1 MNIEDSIRTKYC
13 GELNVSNVGETISV
27 AGWVHRRRDH
37 GGVIFVDLRDTS
49 GLLQLVF
56 NPEDKDLFSQ
66 AEKFRSEFVLS
77 ITGIIRKRPE
87 GTINPEMPT
96 GEIELL
102 AQSGHVLNVSK
113 TPPFHHDE
121 HANEDVR
128 LRYRYLDLRR
138 SEMANKL
145 KQRHAVIRS
154 LRNFLDNHDFVD
166 IETPIL
172 TKATPE
178 GARDY
183 LVPSR
188 IQKGE
193 FFALPQ
199 SPQLFKQL
207 LMMSGFD
214 KYYQI
219 ARCFRDED
227 LRADRQPEFTQLDV
241 EMSFVDE
248 EEVLDIME
256 RMMAKLFQE
265 VLSENLTNPFPRI
278 SHRESMQR
286 FGTDR
291 PHLGISM
298 ELIDVSNLM
307 QQVEFKVFSE
317 SANAE
322 NSRVACLKLENPEEI
337 SRKQI
342 DDYTDFVSEFGA
354 KGLAYIKVQD
364 ISKGMDGLQS
374 PILKF
379 LDKET
384 IQTLMESLA
393 LASGDIVFFGADKSN
408 IVNASLGALRVK
420 LAEDFDRAQP
430 GWFPLWVTDF
440 PMFQMDDKEKKWSAE
455 HHPFTAP
462 KEMTSKELVSNPGD
476 AMSLGYDLILNGHEI
491 GGGSIR
497 IHSLEMQKAVF
508 EVIGIDLQE
517 AQEKFGFFLEALKFG
532 CPPHGG
538 IAFGIDRLVMLMTD
552 SDSIRDVIAFP
563 KTQTANCLLTN
574 APSAPGKNQLKELG
588 LSTVSRK

>member
-1 MNIEDSIRTKYC
+1 
-13 GELNVSNVGETISV
+13 
-27 AGWVHRRRDH
+27 HRRRDH

-102 AQSGHVLNVSK
+102 AQSGHVLNISK

-145 KQRHAVIRS
+145 KRRHTVIRS
-154 LRNFLDNHDFVD
+154 LRNFLDNHNFVD

-420 LAEDFDRAQP
+420 LAEDFDRVQP

-476 AMSLGYDLILNGHEI
+476 AMSLGYDL
-491 GGGSIR
+491 
-497 IHSLEMQKAVF
+497 
-508 EVIGIDLQE
+508 
-517 AQEKFGFFLEALKFG
+517 
-532 CPPHGG
+532 
-538 IAFGIDRLVMLMTD
+538 
-552 SDSIRDVIAFP
+552 
-563 KTQTANCLLTN
+563 
-574 APSAPGKNQLKELG
+574 
-588 LSTVSRK
+588 

>member
-1 MNIEDSIRTKYC
+1 VNIEDSIRTKYC
-13 GELNVSNVGETISV
+13 GELNISNVGEIISV

-77 ITGIIRKRPE
+77 VTGIIRKRPE

-241 EMSFVDE
+241 EMSFVNE

-256 RMMAKLFQE
+256 KMIAKLFQD
-265 VLSENLTNPFPRI
+265 VLSENLTDPFLRI
-278 SHRESMQR
+278 SHRESMER

-298 ELIDVSNLM
+298 ELIDVSKLM
-307 QQVEFKVFSE
+307 KQVEFKVFSE
-317 SANAE
+317 PANAE
-322 NSRVACLKLENPEEI
+322 NSRVACLKLENAGEI

-342 DDYTDFVSEFGA
+342 DDYTDFVSGFGA
-354 KGLAYIKVQD
+354 RGLAYIKVQD

-379 LDKET
+379 LDRET

-393 LASGDIVFFGADKSN
+393 LVSGDIVFFGAGKSN

-420 LAEDFDRAQP
+420 LAQDFNQVQP

-440 PMFQMDDKEKKWSAE
+440 PMFQMDEKEKKWSAE

-462 KEMTSKELVSNPGD
+462 KEMISKELINNPSE
-476 AMSLGYDLILNGHEI
+476 AMSRGYDLILNGNEI

-508 EVIGIDLQE
+508 EVIGIDSQE
-517 AQEKFGFFLEALKFG
+517 AEEKFGFFLEALKFG

-574 APSAPGKNQLKELG
+574 APSAPGKNQLKELS

>member
-1 MNIEDSIRTKYC
+1 
-13 GELNVSNVGETISV
+13 
-27 AGWVHRRRDH
+27 
-37 GGVIFVDLRDTS
+37 
-49 GLLQLVF
+49 
-56 NPEDKDLFSQ
+56 
-66 AEKFRSEFVLS
+66 
-77 ITGIIRKRPE
+77 
-87 GTINPEMPT
+87 
-96 GEIELL
+96 
-102 AQSGHVLNVSK
+102 
-113 TPPFHHDE
+113 
-121 HANEDVR
+121 
-128 LRYRYLDLRR
+128 
-138 SEMANKL
+138 MANKL

-241 EMSFVDE
+241 EMSFVNE

-256 RMMAKLFQE
+256 KMIAKLFQD
-265 VLSENLTNPFPRI
+265 VLSENLTDPFLRI
-278 SHRESMQR
+278 SHRESMER

-298 ELIDVSNLM
+298 ELIDVSKLM
-307 QQVEFKVFSE
+307 KQVEFKVFSE
-317 SANAE
+317 PANAE
-322 NSRVACLKLENPEEI
+322 NSRVACLKLENAGEI

-342 DDYTDFVSEFGA
+342 DDYTDFVSGFGA
-354 KGLAYIKVQD
+354 RGLAYIKVQD

-379 LDKET
+379 LDRET

-393 LASGDIVFFGADKSN
+393 LVSGDIVFFGAGKSN

-420 LAEDFDRAQP
+420 LAQDFNQVQP

-440 PMFQMDDKEKKWSAE
+440 PMFQMDEKEKKWSAE

-462 KEMTSKELVSNPGD
+462 KEMISKELINNPSE
-476 AMSLGYDLILNGHEI
+476 AMSRGYDLILNGHEI

-508 EVIGIDLQE
+508 EVIGIDSQE
-517 AQEKFGFFLEALKFG
+517 AEEKFGFFLEALKFG

-574 APSAPGKNQLKELG
+574 APSAPGKNQLKELS

>member
-1 MNIEDSIRTKYC
+1 MNTEDSIRTKYC

-77 ITGIIRKRPE
+77 VTGIIRKRPE

-241 EMSFVDE
+241 EMSFVNE

-256 RMMAKLFQE
+256 KMIAKLFQD
-265 VLSENLTNPFPRI
+265 VLSENLTDPFLRI
-278 SHRESMQR
+278 SHRESMER

-298 ELIDVSNLM
+298 ELIDVSKLM
-307 QQVEFKVFSE
+307 KQVEFKVFSE
-317 SANAE
+317 PANAE
-322 NSRVACLKLENPEEI
+322 NSRVACLKLENAGEI

-342 DDYTDFVSEFGA
+342 DDYTDFVSGFGA
-354 KGLAYIKVQD
+354 RGLAYIKVQD

-393 LASGDIVFFGADKSN
+393 LVSGDIVFFGAGKSN

-420 LAEDFDRAQP
+420 LAQDFNQVQP

-440 PMFQMDDKEKKWSAE
+440 PMFQMDEKEKKWSAE

-462 KEMTSKELVSNPGD
+462 KEMISKELINNPSE
-476 AMSLGYDLILNGHEI
+476 AMSRGYDLILNGHEI

-508 EVIGIDLQE
+508 EVIGIDSQE
-517 AQEKFGFFLEALKFG
+517 AEEKFGFFLEALKFG

-574 APSAPGKNQLKELG
+574 APSAPGKNQLKELS

>member
-1 MNIEDSIRTKYC
+1 MNTEDSIRTKYC
-13 GELNVSNVGETISV
+13 GELNISNVGEIISV

-77 ITGIIRKRPE
+77 VTGIIRKRPE

-145 KQRHAVIRS
+145 KQRHTVIRS
-154 LRNFLDNHDFVD
+154 LRNFLDNHNFVD

-298 ELIDVSNLM
+298 ELIDVSKLM

-317 SANAE
+317 PANAE
-322 NSRVACLKLENPEEI
+322 NSKVACLKLENPEEI

-379 LDKET
+379 LDKGT
-384 IQTLMESLA
+384 IQTLIESLA

-508 EVIGIDLQE
+508 EVIGIDSQE

-552 SDSIRDVIAFP
+552 SDSIRDVTAFP
-563 KTQTANCLLTN
+563 KTQTVNCLLTN
-574 APSAPGKNQLKELG
+574 APSAPGKNKLKELV

>member
-1 MNIEDSIRTKYC
+1 MNTEDSIRTKYC
-13 GELNVSNVGETISV
+13 GELNISNVGETISV

-77 ITGIIRKRPE
+77 VTGIIRKRPE

-138 SEMANKL
+138 SEMAKKL

-172 TKATPE
+172 TRATPE

-241 EMSFVDE
+241 EMSFVNE

-256 RMMAKLFQE
+256 KMIAKLFQD
-265 VLSENLTNPFPRI
+265 VLSENLSDPFHRI
-278 SHRESMQR
+278 SHGESMQR

-298 ELIDVSNLM
+298 ELIDISDLM
-307 QQVEFKVFSE
+307 KQVEFKVFSE
-317 SANAE
+317 PANAE
-322 NSRVACLKLENPEEI
+322 NSRVACLKLENAGEI

-342 DDYTDFVSEFGA
+342 DDYTDFISEFGA
-354 KGLAYIKVQD
+354 RGLAYIKVQD

-384 IQTLMESLA
+384 ILTLMERLA

-420 LAEDFDRAQP
+420 LAQDFDQVQP

-440 PMFQMDDKEKKWSAE
+440 PMFQMDEKEKKWSAE

-462 KEMTSKELVSNPGD
+462 KEMTSKELINNPSE
-476 AMSLGYDLILNGHEI
+476 AMSRGYDLILNGHEI

-508 EVIGIDLQE
+508 EVIGIDSQE
-517 AQEKFGFFLEALKFG
+517 AEEKFGFFLEALKFG

-574 APSAPGKNQLKELG
+574 APSAPGKNQLKELS
-588 LSTVSRK
+588 LTIVSRK

>member
-1 MNIEDSIRTKYC
+1 MNTEDSIRTKYC
-13 GELNVSNVGETISV
+13 GELNISNVGEIISV

-49 GLLQLVF
+49 GLLLLVV

-77 ITGIIRKRPE
+77 VTGIIRKRPE

-138 SEMANKL
+138 SEMAKKL

-172 TKATPE
+172 TRATPE

-241 EMSFVDE
+241 EMSFVNE

-256 RMMAKLFQE
+256 KMIAKLFQD
-265 VLSENLTNPFPRI
+265 VLSENLSDPFHRI
-278 SHRESMQR
+278 SHGESMQR

-298 ELIDVSNLM
+298 ELIDVSDLM
-307 QQVEFKVFSE
+307 KQVEFKVFSE
-317 SANAE
+317 PANAE
-322 NSRVACLKLENPEEI
+322 NSRVACLKLENAGEI

-342 DDYTDFVSEFGA
+342 DDYTDFISEFGA
-354 KGLAYIKVQD
+354 RGLAYIKVQD

-384 IQTLMESLA
+384 ILTLMERLA

-420 LAEDFDRAQP
+420 LAQDFDRVQT

-440 PMFQMDDKEKKWSAE
+440 PMFQMDEKEKKWSAE

-462 KEMTSKELVSNPGD
+462 KEMTSKELINNPSE
-476 AMSLGYDLILNGHEI
+476 AMSRGYDLILNGNEI

-508 EVIGIDLQE
+508 EVIGIDSQE
-517 AQEKFGFFLEALKFG
+517 AEEKFGFFLEALKFG

-574 APSAPGKNQLKELG
+574 APSAPGKNQLKELS
-588 LSTVSRK
+588 LTIVSRK

>member
-1 MNIEDSIRTKYC
+1 VNIEDSIRTKYC
-13 GELNVSNVGETISV
+13 GELNISNVGEIISV

-77 ITGIIRKRPE
+77 VTGIIRKRPE

-241 EMSFVDE
+241 EMSFVNE

-256 RMMAKLFQE
+256 KMIAKLFQD
-265 VLSENLTNPFPRI
+265 VLSENLTDPFLRI
-278 SHRESMQR
+278 SHRESMER

-298 ELIDVSNLM
+298 ELIDVSKLM
-307 QQVEFKVFSE
+307 KQVEFKVFSE
-317 SANAE
+317 PANAE
-322 NSRVACLKLENPEEI
+322 NSRVACLKLENAGEI

-342 DDYTDFVSEFGA
+342 DDYTDFVSGFGA
-354 KGLAYIKVQD
+354 RGLAYIKVQD

-393 LASGDIVFFGADKSN
+393 LASGDIVFFGAGKSN

-420 LAEDFDRAQP
+420 LAQDFNQVQP

-440 PMFQMDDKEKKWSAE
+440 PMFQMDEKEKKWSAE

-462 KEMTSKELVSNPGD
+462 KEMISKELINNPSE
-476 AMSLGYDLILNGHEI
+476 AMSRGYDLILNGNEI

-508 EVIGIDLQE
+508 EVIGIDSQE
-517 AQEKFGFFLEALKFG
+517 AEEKFGFFLEALKFG

-574 APSAPGKNQLKELG
+574 APSAPGKNQLKELS

>member
-13 GELNVSNVGETISV
+13 GELNISNVGEIISV

-77 ITGIIRKRPE
+77 VTGIIRKRPE

-241 EMSFVDE
+241 EMSFVNE

-256 RMMAKLFQE
+256 KMIAKLFQD
-265 VLSENLTNPFPRI
+265 VLSENLSDPFHRI
-278 SHRESMQR
+278 SHGESMER

-298 ELIDVSNLM
+298 ELIDVSKLM
-307 QQVEFKVFSE
+307 KQVEFKVFSE
-317 SANAE
+317 PANAE
-322 NSRVACLKLENPEEI
+322 NSRVACLKLENAGEI

-342 DDYTDFVSEFGA
+342 DDYTDFVSGFGA
-354 KGLAYIKVQD
+354 RGLAYIKVQD

-379 LDKET
+379 LDRET

-393 LASGDIVFFGADKSN
+393 LVSGDIVFFGAGKSN

-420 LAEDFDRAQP
+420 LAQDFNQVQP

-440 PMFQMDDKEKKWSAE
+440 PMFQMDEKEKKWSAE

-462 KEMTSKELVSNPGD
+462 KEMTSKELVNNPSE
-476 AMSLGYDLILNGHEI
+476 AMSRGYDLILNGHEI

-508 EVIGIDLQE
+508 EVIGIDSQE

>member
-13 GELNVSNVGETISV
+13 GELNISNVGEIISV

-77 ITGIIRKRPE
+77 VTGIIRKRPE

-138 SEMANKL
+138 SEMSKKL

-172 TKATPE
+172 TRATPE

-241 EMSFVDE
+241 EMSFVNE

-256 RMMAKLFQE
+256 KMIAKLFQD
-265 VLSENLTNPFPRI
+265 VLSENLTDPFLRI
-278 SHRESMQR
+278 SHRESMER

-298 ELIDVSNLM
+298 ELIDVSKLM
-307 QQVEFKVFSE
+307 KQVEFKVFSE
-317 SANAE
+317 PANAE
-322 NSRVACLKLENPEEI
+322 NSRVACLKLENAGEI

-342 DDYTDFVSEFGA
+342 DDYTDFVSGFGA
-354 KGLAYIKVQD
+354 RGLAYIKVQD

-393 LASGDIVFFGADKSN
+393 LASGDIVFFGAGKSN

-420 LAEDFDRAQP
+420 LAQDFNQVQP

-440 PMFQMDDKEKKWSAE
+440 PMFQMDEKEKKWSAE

-462 KEMTSKELVSNPGD
+462 KEMISKELINNPSE
-476 AMSLGYDLILNGHEI
+476 AMSRGYDLILNGNEI

-508 EVIGIDLQE
+508 EVIGIDSQE
-517 AQEKFGFFLEALKFG
+517 AEEKFGFFLEALKFG

-574 APSAPGKNQLKELG
+574 APSAPGKNQLKELS

>member
-13 GELNVSNVGETISV
+13 GELNISNVGEIISV

-77 ITGIIRKRPE
+77 VTGIIRKRPE

-241 EMSFVDE
+241 EMSFVNE

-256 RMMAKLFQE
+256 KMIAKLFQE
-265 VLSENLTNPFPRI
+265 VLSENLTDPFLRI
-278 SHRESMQR
+278 SHRESMER

-298 ELIDVSNLM
+298 ELIDVSKLM
-307 QQVEFKVFSE
+307 KQVEFKVFSE
-317 SANAE
+317 PANAE
-322 NSRVACLKLENPEEI
+322 NSRVACLKLENAGEI

-342 DDYTDFVSEFGA
+342 DDYTDFVSGFGA
-354 KGLAYIKVQD
+354 RGLAYIKVQD

-393 LASGDIVFFGADKSN
+393 LASGDIVFFGAGKSN

-420 LAEDFDRAQP
+420 FAQDFNQVQP

-440 PMFQMDDKEKKWSAE
+440 PMFQMDEKEKKWSAE

-462 KEMTSKELVSNPGD
+462 KEMISKELINNPSE
-476 AMSLGYDLILNGHEI
+476 AMSRGYDLILNGNEI

-508 EVIGIDLQE
+508 EVIGIDSQE
-517 AQEKFGFFLEALKFG
+517 AEEKFGFFLEALKFG

-574 APSAPGKNQLKELG
+574 APSAPGKNQLKELS

>member
-1 MNIEDSIRTKYC
+1 MNTEDSIRTKYC
-13 GELNVSNVGETISV
+13 GELNIFNVGEIISV

-77 ITGIIRKRPE
+77 VTGIIRKRPE

-138 SEMANKL
+138 SEMAKKL

-172 TKATPE
+172 TRATPE

-241 EMSFVDE
+241 EMSFVNE

-256 RMMAKLFQE
+256 KMIAKLFQD
-265 VLSENLTNPFPRI
+265 VLSENLSDPFHRI
-278 SHRESMQR
+278 SHGESMER

-298 ELIDVSNLM
+298 ELIDVSDLM
-307 QQVEFKVFSE
+307 KQVEFKVFSE
-317 SANAE
+317 PANAE
-322 NSRVACLKLENPEEI
+322 NSRVACLKLENAGEI

-342 DDYTDFVSEFGA
+342 DDYTDFISEFGA
-354 KGLAYIKVQD
+354 RGLAYIKVQD

-384 IQTLMESLA
+384 ILTLMERLA

-420 LAEDFDRAQP
+420 LAQDFDRVQP

-440 PMFQMDDKEKKWSAE
+440 PMFQMDEKEKKWSAE

-462 KEMTSKELVSNPGD
+462 KEMTSKELINNPSE
-476 AMSLGYDLILNGHEI
+476 AMSRGYDLILNGNEI

-508 EVIGIDLQE
+508 EVIGIDSQE
-517 AQEKFGFFLEALKFG
+517 AEEKFGFFLEALKFG

-574 APSAPGKNQLKELG
+574 APSAPGKNQLKELS
-588 LSTVSRK
+588 LTIVSRK

>member
-13 GELNVSNVGETISV
+13 GELNISNVGEIISV

-77 ITGIIRKRPE
+77 VTGIIRKRPE

-256 RMMAKLFQE
+256 RMIAKLFQE

-298 ELIDVSNLM
+298 ELIDVSKLM
-307 QQVEFKVFSE
+307 KQVEFKVFSE
-317 SANAE
+317 PANAE
-322 NSRVACLKLENPEEI
+322 NSRVACLKLENAGEI

-342 DDYTDFVSEFGA
+342 DDYTDFVSGFGA
-354 KGLAYIKVQD
+354 RGLAYIKVQD

-420 LAEDFDRAQP
+420 LAEDFDRVQP

-508 EVIGIDLQE
+508 EVIGIDSQE

>member
-13 GELNVSNVGETISV
+13 GELNISNVGEIISV

-77 ITGIIRKRPE
+77 VTGIIRKRPE

-241 EMSFVDE
+241 EMSFVNE

-256 RMMAKLFQE
+256 KMIAKLFQD
-265 VLSENLTNPFPRI
+265 VLSENLTDPFFRI
-278 SHRESMQR
+278 SHRESMER

-298 ELIDVSNLM
+298 ELIDVSKLM
-307 QQVEFKVFSE
+307 KQVEFKVFSE
-317 SANAE
+317 PANAE
-322 NSRVACLKLENPEEI
+322 NSRVACLKLENAGEI

-342 DDYTDFVSEFGA
+342 DDYTDFVSGFGA
-354 KGLAYIKVQD
+354 RGLAYIKVQD

-393 LASGDIVFFGADKSN
+393 LASGDIVFFGAGKSN

-420 LAEDFDRAQP
+420 LAQDFNQVQP

-440 PMFQMDDKEKKWSAE
+440 PMFQMDEKEKKWSAE

-462 KEMTSKELVSNPGD
+462 KEMISKELINNPSE
-476 AMSLGYDLILNGHEI
+476 AMSRGYDLILNGHEI

-508 EVIGIDLQE
+508 EVIGIDSQE
-517 AQEKFGFFLEALKFG
+517 AEEKFGFFLEALKFG

-574 APSAPGKNQLKELG
+574 APSAPGKNQLKELS